1 MLVDLEK
8 AVMLILDQQIVA
20 VPTETVYGLAGDATS
35 NIACQRIYDA
45 KQRPTFNPLIIH
57 VANLEQAKKYAEFN
71 DDAIK
76 LAEFFWPGPL
86 TLILPKVKSE
96 ISEFATSNL
105 DTIAIRVPD
114 NKIFQE
120 VLAKTNKPLA
130 APSANVSS
138 RISPSLAEHVNKS
151 FLGKIPVIDGGKT
164 LYGIESTIIDCT
176 GDVPALLR
184 YGFITEEVASS
195 LLGKEL
201 KIGTTSD
208 KINAPGLLKKH
219 YSPNCNLRI
228 NATKAEPN
236 EIAINFGDSNLNG
249 AKNFNLSISG
259 NLTEAAAN
267 LYSMLQS
274 AEDLV
279 RWDKLS
285 GIAVAPVPN
294 EKLGHAINDKLER
307 ASSTDKTT

>member
-20 VPTETVYGLAGDATS
+20 VPTETVYGLAADATS

-57 VANLEQAKKYAEFN
+57 VANLEQARKYAKFN

-86 TLILPKVKSE
+86 TLILPRIESD
-96 ISEFATSNL
+96 ISEFATSKL

-151 FLGKIPVIDGGKT
+151 FLGKVPVVDGGKT

-176 GDVPALLR
+176 AKEPALLR
-184 YGFITEEVASS
+184 YGFITEEVVSD
-195 LLGKEL
+195 LLGKSV
-201 KIGTTSD
+201 KVGTTSE

-228 NATKAEPN
+228 NVSKAEPD
-236 EIAINFGDSNLNG
+236 EVSINFGDSNLVS
-249 AKNFNLSISG
+249 AKNFNLSPTG

-274 AEDLV
+274 AEDFV
-279 RWDKLS
+279 RWDKLA
-285 GIAVAPVPN
+285 GIAVAQVPN
-294 EKLGHAINDKLER
+294 EKLGLAINDKLNR
-307 ASSTDKTT
+307 ASYKT